1 MAAKKATEEK
11 VIAIRSLD
19 IQKVPIRIVGD
30 TPLIVHAWS
39 YKAKRQLMGELKIS
53 KKEPRNPFYD
63 FVNSMYWLD
72 GVDPKDMTE
81 DEYEEL
87 VKTGKAR
94 TGFTA
99 YSVKMAGN
107 AAAYRMGWVKNQTG
121 LRGAYFINPLD
132 DPEGDMAEIKGC
144 LPVMREDMVKI
155 GMGTADIRWR
165 PMYENWYMDLLLSY
179 NASGNISLD
188 DIFNIINAGG
198 YCVGIGEWRPEK
210 DGKFGTYH
218 VETL

>member
-1 MAAKKATEEK
+1 MAVAKKTEEIITIK
-11 VIAIRSLD
+11 PVEVKTI
-19 IQKVPIRIVGD
+19 PIRIVGD

-39 YKAKRQLMGELKIS
+39 YKAKRELVEKTKAS
-53 KKEPRNPFYD
+53 KKEPRNPFRD

-81 DEYEEL
+81 EQYDEL
-87 VKTGKAR
+87 VKAGKVR

-107 AAAYRMGWVKNQTG
+107 AAAYRLGWVRNQMQ
-121 LRGAYFINPLD
+121 LRGSYFLNPMD
-132 DPEGDMAEIKGC
+132 DPTGDYAEIKGC
-144 LPVMREDMVKI
+144 LPVIREDMVKI

-165 PMYENWYMDLLLSY
+165 PMYENWYMDLMLSY
-179 NASGNISLD
+179 NASGEITLEEILNV
-188 DIFNIINAGG
+188 INAGG
-198 YCVGIGEWRPEK
+198 YCVGIGEWRPER

-218 VETL
+218 VEAL

>member
-1 MAAKKATEEK
+1 MAVAKRSEEIITIK
-11 VIAIRSLD
+11 PVEI
-19 IQKVPIRIVGD
+19 KTVPIRIVGD

-39 YKAKRQLMGELKIS
+39 YKAKRELVEKTKAS
-53 KKEPRNPFYD
+53 KKEPRNPFRD

-81 DEYEEL
+81 EQYEEL
-87 VKTGKAR
+87 VKVGKVK

-107 AAAYRMGWVKNQTG
+107 AAAYRLGWVKNQMA
-121 LRGAYFINPLD
+121 LRGSYFLNPLD
-132 DPEGDMAEIKGC
+132 DPTCDYAEIKGC

-165 PMYENWYMDLLLSY
+165 PMYENWYMDIMLSY
-179 NASGNISLD
+179 NASGEISLEE
-188 DIFNIINAGG
+188 ILNVINSGG

-218 VETL
+218 VEAL

>member
-1 MAAKKATEEK
+1 MAVAKKSEEIITIK
-11 VIAIRSLD
+11 PVEI
-19 IQKVPIRIVGD
+19 KTVPIRIVGD

-39 YKAKRQLMGELKIS
+39 YKAKRELVEKTKAS
-53 KKEPRNPFYD
+53 KKEPRNPFRD

-81 DEYEEL
+81 EQYEEL
-87 VKTGKAR
+87 VKADKVR

-107 AAAYRMGWVKNQTG
+107 AAAYRLGWVKNQMA
-121 LRGAYFINPLD
+121 LRGSYFLNPLD
-132 DPEGDMAEIKGC
+132 DPACDYAEIKGD
-144 LPVMREDMVKI
+144 LPFMREDMVKI

-179 NASGNISLD
+179 NASGEISLEE
-188 DIFNIINAGG
+188 ILNVINAGG
-198 YCVGIGEWRPEK
+198 YCVGIGEWRPER

-218 VETL
+218 VEAL

>member
-1 MAAKKATEEK
+1 MAVAKKSEEIITIK
-11 VIAIRSLD
+11 PLD
-19 IQKVPIRIVGD
+19 IQKIPIRIVGD

-53 KKEPRNPFYD
+53 KKEPRNPFAD

-72 GVDPKDMTE
+72 GIDPKDMTE

-87 VKTGKAR
+87 AKAGKVR
-94 TGFTA
+94 TGFTS

-132 DPEGDMAEIKGC
+132 DPEGDIAEIKGS

-179 NASGNISLD
+179 NASGNISKD

-198 YCVGIGEWRPEK
+198 YCVGIGEWRPER

-218 VETL
+218 VEAL